1 MRTLALALT
10 VAALAATSALAET
23 TTETVTVAPATSPV
37 SFSVE
42 VDVTENQTTNK
53 YEATTTLGMDFASD
67 NTAAFGGFNFDS
79 VDGGNLT
86 LDEYYIGTTVG
97 EVTLSYG
104 DQGGVMPTAIA
115 DAGFDALSDPNAAM
129 TESLQASA
137 YGLDFALGLTD
148 VTTDVTDVANVQA
161 AYTMSLP
168 VLDVTAAVD
177 YNNTTEK
184 YIWGGRVAT
193 ELAGAGVGTTATYA
207 AEVFAFEA
215 DVTVMGVTAYM
226 NGDENDATQNV
237 GAAYTKGFD
246 GLTLT
251 ADANYN
257 FDAEEVAPS
266 LNLSFNF

>member
-1 MRTLALALT
+1 
-10 VAALAATSALAET
+10 
-23 TTETVTVAPATSPV
+23 
-37 SFSVE
+37 
-42 VDVTENQTTNK
+42 
-53 YEATTTLGMDFASD
+53 MDFASD

-86 LDEYYIGTTVG
+86 LDEYYIGTTIN

-104 DQGGVMPTAIA
+104 DQGGIMPTAIA
-115 DAGFDALSDPNAAM
+115 DAGFDALSDPNLGM
-129 TESLQASA
+129 TESLR
-137 YGLDFALGLTD
+137 LRRRLRLRLRLTD

-161 AYTMSLP
+161 AYTIGLP

-257 FDAEEVAPS
+257 FDAEEVTPS

>member
-1 MRTLALALT
+1 MRTLALTL
-10 VAALAATSALAET
+10 VAAFAATSAFAED
-23 TTETVTVAPATSPV
+23 TVTKTQAPVAALPV
-37 SFSVE
+37 TFSVE
-42 VDVTENQTTNK
+42 VDVTENQTTDK

-67 NTAAFGGFNFDS
+67 STAAFGGFNFDS

-193 ELAGAGVGTTATYA
+193 DLAGAGVGTTATYA

-257 FDAEEVAPS
+257 FDAEEVTPS